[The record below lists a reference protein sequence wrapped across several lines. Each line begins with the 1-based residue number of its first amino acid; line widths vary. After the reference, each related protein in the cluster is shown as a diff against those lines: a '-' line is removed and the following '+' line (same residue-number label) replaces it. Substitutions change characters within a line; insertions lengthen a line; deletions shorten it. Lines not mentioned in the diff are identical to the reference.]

1 MAELLF
7 LVIAS
12 FCTSVLSGMIGLAG
26 GSILMVLI
34 LNVMP
39 PAQAIPFHGVV
50 QLVATSS
57 RVVLFRGET
66 AWGLVGRYCVLLIP
80 GVAVGM
86 WLFRGMP
93 AEAVTMAIG
102 LFVLGALF
110 LRGVRA
116 FGGRDTPLWFFYPF
130 GFAVGLLSIIVGG
143 VGVLFGPFV
152 IRQGLNKEGVVGTQ
166 STLAAV
172 THLAKV
178 AAFGMAGFVFAEYRI
193 HFALVLPSV
202 VLGTVVGRALLGRFN
217 ERYFMWLYQTA
228 LVLLS
233 LKLVIWDGVR
243 HWLG

>member
-1 MAELLF
+1 MVELIF

-26 GSILMVLI
+26 GSVLMVLI
-34 LNVMP
+34 LTVMP

-57 RVVLFRGET
+57 RVILFRGET
-66 AWGLVGRYCVLLIP
+66 AWPLVWRYAVLLIP

-86 WLFRGMP
+86 LLFRGMP
-93 AEAVTMAIG
+93 QEAVTIAIG

-110 LRGVRA
+110 LRGLRA
-116 FGGRDTPLWFFYPF
+116 FGGRDTPMWFFYPF
-130 GFAVGLLSIIVGG
+130 GFVVGALSIIVGG

-152 IRQGLNKEGVVGTQ
+152 IRKGLNKEGVVGTQ

-178 AAFGMAGFVFAEYRI
+178 TAFSMAGFLFADYWL
-193 HFALVLPSV
+193 HFALVLPAV
-202 VLGTVVGRALLGRFN
+202 VLGTIVGRKLLGKFN
-217 ERYFMWLYQTA
+217 ERVFIWLYQTA

-233 LKLVIWDGVR
+233 LKLVFWDGLAR
-243 HWLG
+243 WLG